1 MIIIIIIIII
11 NTTDNNNHHMNKN
24 KNSDNSIKVIMRLIK
39 LVEHHHLFNI
49 IKTDNNV
56 KYNSIGD

>member
-1 MIIIIIIIII
+1 MI
-11 NTTDNNNHHMNKN
+11 NTTDTNNHHMNKN

-39 LVEHHHLFNI
+39 LVEHLHLFNM
-49 IKTDNNV
+49 IKADNNV